1 MVYTATYTISD
12 DFDTNLSTNYNT
24 NYSIQVLNCSDPL
37 VVNLTAP
44 LIWIT
49 DFGRPGLTSTFF
61 LEPSIINPSFQVS
74 AFTISNICSNDG
86 TINNCCSSSIN
97 YSVKTILSDNSV
109 NTLGFAS
116 IDDSRKISID
126 LTKSSPRSGETT
138 SQTLKLQVTATT
150 SEGIRLTKD

>member
-1 MVYTATYTISD
+1 
-12 DFDTNLSTNYNT
+12 
-24 NYSIQVLNCSDPL
+24 
-37 VVNLTAP
+37 
-44 LIWIT
+44 
-49 DFGRPGLTSTFF
+49 
-61 LEPSIINPSFQVS
+61 
-74 AFTISNICSNDG
+74 
-86 TINNCCSSSIN
+86 
-97 YSVKTILSDNSV
+97 VKTILSDNSV